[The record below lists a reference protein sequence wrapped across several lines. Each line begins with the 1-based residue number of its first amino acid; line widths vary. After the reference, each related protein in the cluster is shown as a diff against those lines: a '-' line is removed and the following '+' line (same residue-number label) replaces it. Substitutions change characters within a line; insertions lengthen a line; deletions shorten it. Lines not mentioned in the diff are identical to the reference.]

1 MYDIASF
8 TSAILQWL
16 TAFVVR
22 LATAIAE
29 FIRRY
34 VPQQEKTVAAATA
47 ATAATEVPLRLPTP
61 RPNSPSGAPAQ
72 EQSQDQSKE
81 LQLKLAHRRG
91 AMAEYTRPKYEIRE
105 W

>member
-22 LATAIAE
+22 IATAIVE

-34 VPQQEKTVAAATA
+34 VPTA
-47 ATAATEVPLRLPTP
+47 ATGQPQLQEKAAALAAPLIPPPHT
-61 RPNSPSGAPAQ
+61 NSPSNAPTK
-72 EQSQDQSKE
+72 DKNRE
-81 LQLKLAHRRG
+81 LELKLAHRRG
-91 AMAEYTRPKYEIRE
+91 AMAEYTRPKYEVRE

>member
-22 LATAIAE
+22 IATAIVE

-34 VPQQEKTVAAATA
+34 VPAAAGQQQQQQSQEKVAAA
-47 ATAATEVPLRLPTP
+47 PLRLPP
-61 RPNSPSGAPAQ
+61 PHPNSPSSAPTKDKNRDL
-72 EQSQDQSKE
+72 E
-81 LQLKLAHRRG
+81 LKLAHRRG
-91 AMAEYTRPKYEIRE
+91 AMAEYTRPKYEVRE

>member
-34 VPQQEKTVAAATA
+34 VPQQEKTVAAA
-47 ATAATEVPLRLPTP
+47 ATEAPLRLPTP
-61 RPNSPSGAPAQ
+61 HPNSPSGAPAQ
-72 EQSQDQSKE
+72 EQSQDQSTDQSKE